1 MHRRSILHASA
12 AGIAGL
18 AAPRVAH
25 SQANR
30 LLRFRPNADATIID
44 PIWTT
49 AYSTRHLAL
58 MCYDT
63 LYGVDDALNPHPQM
77 AAGHVVEDDGKRWRI
92 TLRDGL
98 KFHDGEPVRAR
109 DCVASIRRWGRVD
122 TFGQLLMAVTEEI
135 SAPSDR
141 EIVFRLRTPFPLLPN
156 ALGKSTSFVPVIM
169 PERLITDPTRQ
180 VTEVVGSGP
189 FRFVAN
195 ERVSGVRTVYERFRD
210 YVPRA
215 DGPAQFTAG
224 PKQVHLD
231 RVEWQLIPDPPTAA
245 AALIQGEIDWYEDLF
260 LDLIPRMR
268 RERNVVVGSFN
279 PAGSMG
285 ILRLNH
291 LQPPFDNPA
300 IRRIALAAIDQT
312 EVLTGLVGNDRSLWT
327 DGVGVFSPDSP
338 MANDAGIDVVK
349 APRDYARLRQELQ
362 AAGYR
367 NEKIAFLQATTLL
380 TMSQPS
386 AIAAEQLRRAG
397 FNIDLIAVDF
407 GIWLQR
413 RASRNPVEQNGW
425 SATTTL
431 LPGFDL
437 WDPIPHLAI
446 RGNGTN
452 AWPGWPTSAEL
463 ERLRDAWVAAPDVN
477 ARRGIARQI
486 QQQVWQDVPYIPLGR
501 WIDPTAYRRNLTGM
515 RQGAALFYDLRK
527 G

>member
-1 MHRRSILHASA
+1 MKRRGVFQVA
-12 AGIAGL
+12 AAMGGL

-30 LLRFRPNADATIID
+30 ILKFRPNADATIID

-63 LYGVDDALNPHPQM
+63 LYGVDDTLNPHPQM
-77 AAGHVVEDDGKRWRI
+77 AAGHVVEDDGRRWRI

-135 SAPSDR
+135 AAPSDK

-156 ALGKSTSFVPVIM
+156 ALGKSTAFVPVIM
-169 PERLITDPTRQ
+169 PERLITDPTKQ

-189 FRFVAN
+189 FRFLAN

-210 YVPRA
+210 YTPRA
-215 DGPAQFTAG
+215 DGPNQFTAG
-224 PKQVHLD
+224 PKVAHLD

-245 AALIQGEIDWYEDLF
+245 AALISGEIDWYEDVY
-260 LDLIPRMR
+260 LDLIPMLR
-268 RERNVVVGSFN
+268 RDRNLVVGSFN

-285 ILRLNH
+285 LLRLNH

-300 IRRIALAAIDQT
+300 IRRIALAAVDQT
-312 EVLTGLVGNDRSLWT
+312 EVLTGLAGNDRSMWT
-327 DGVGVFSPDSP
+327 DGVGVFTPGSP
-338 MANDAGIDVVK
+338 MANDAGIAAIT
-349 APRDYARLRQELQ
+349 APKDYARLRRDLE

-367 NEKIAFLQATTLL
+367 GEKIAFLQATTLL

-386 AIAAEQLRRAG
+386 AVSAEQLRRAG
-397 FNIDLIAVDF
+397 FNVDVIALDF
-407 GIWLQR
+407 GVWLQR
-413 RASRNPVEQNGW
+413 RASRNPVDQNGW

-437 WDPIPHLAI
+437 WDPISHLAI
-446 RGNGTN
+446 RGNGLN
-452 AWPGWPTSAEL
+452 AWPGWPIS
-463 ERLRDAWVAAPDVN
+463 ERLETLRNSWVASPTADG
-477 ARRGIARQI
+477 RRAIARQI
-486 QQQVWQDVPYIPLGR
+486 QEQVWVDVPYIPLGR
-501 WIDPTAYRRNLTGM
+501 WIDPTAHRRNITGM
-515 RQGAALFYDLRK
+515 LQGAALFYNLRK
-527 G
+527 N